1 MRWSAVLL
9 LAVAL
14 AGCGSGSL
22 AEWPGPPRPD
32 AHGQGAVSGFDAY
45 LDDYPD
51 YAESPAAL
59 AAEFVKLGE
68 REAATATLVAQ
79 ANGEVR
85 VTLLGLADDSV
96 ADERYELVVEKEGD
110 GWRLR
115 SAVRTQRCRVG
126 RGHQG
131 YS

>member
-9 LAVAL
+9 LAGAL
-14 AGCGSGSL
+14 AGCGSGSF
-22 AEWPGPPRPD
+22 AGGPGPPRPD
-32 AHGQGAVSGFDAY
+32 AHGRLAVSGFNAY
-45 LDDYPD
+45 LDDYPE
-51 YAESPAAL
+51 YAESPEAL
-59 AAEFVKLGE
+59 AAEFVELGE
-68 REAATATLVAQ
+68 REATTATLVAR

-115 SAVRTQRCRVG
+115 S
-126 RGHQG
+126 
-131 YS
+131 